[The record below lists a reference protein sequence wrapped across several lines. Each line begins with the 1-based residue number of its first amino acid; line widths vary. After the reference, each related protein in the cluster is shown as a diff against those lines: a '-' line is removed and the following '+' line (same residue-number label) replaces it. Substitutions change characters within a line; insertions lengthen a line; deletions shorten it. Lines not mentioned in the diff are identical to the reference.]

1 MDRCTHGNHGTTK
14 VISIIVA
21 SGHKMDETLYAS
33 TYVICKPMAHGKIVI
48 SKTVAGIKLISK
60 HVSTASEYT

>member
-1 MDRCTHGNHGTTK
+1 
-14 VISIIVA
+14 
-21 SGHKMDETLYAS
+21 MDETLYAS
-33 TYVICKPMAHGKIVI
+33 TYVICKPMAGKIVI